1 MYLEDFRN
9 NEFDRCAILIPSIP
23 HSIINLKYDIYS
35 SHAYKFTVTSLR
47 DLELSVNGLNNGIDA
62 VPALN
67 MWYLS
72 VNSFLETILKILS
85 LKTGIT
91 DNYSD
96 MTIEVKYR
104 RILNM
109 LLLENSILEDKLYD
123 KLSDFTLIHKNL
135 HMDLNDKN
143 KLLFKTA
150 NFSPKPFFINQI
162 DVIQSMMIAVEIFQ
176 NFRFIFEGL
185 DLMPNIPILTQT
197 EKCVFEKLSVLQS
210 NVIVPIIND
219 ILSKHKIKTKL
230 IYQEKFKQFPT
241 TSLFENKQI
250 LIISKNVEDEK
261 YKWKLNSLQTDVVSY
276 YHFNLMKK
284 YNGREENFYRNY
296 QAQNQKNITEDK
308 TKNIKK
314 PNKNNFT
321 RLLNIT
327 EKIKNYFPPDRADLS
342 RNDSA
347 DLQSVHAKI
356 V

>member
-1 MYLEDFRN
+1 MYLEDFRD

-35 SHAYKFTVTSLR
+35 THAYKFTVMCLS
-47 DLELSVNGLNNGIDA
+47 DLELSVNSLNNGIDT

-72 VNSFLETILKILS
+72 VNSFMGTILKILS

-96 MTIEVKYR
+96 MTIEAKYC
-104 RILNM
+104 RILDI
-109 LLLENSILEDKLYD
+109 LLLENSTLEKKLYD
-123 KLSDFTLIHKNL
+123 KLSDFTLIHNNL

-150 NFSPKPFFINQI
+150 NFSSKPFFVNQI

-185 DLMPNIPILTQT
+185 DLMPNIAILTQT

-219 ILSKHKIKTKL
+219 ILSKHRIKTKL
-230 IYQEKFKQFPT
+230 IYHEKFKQFPT

-250 LIISKNVEDEK
+250 LMISKNVEDEK
-261 YKWKLNSLQTDVVSY
+261 YKWKLNSLQTDLISY
-276 YHFNLMKK
+276 YHSNLMKK
-284 YNGREENFYRNY
+284 YKGREEYFHRNY
-296 QAQNQKNITEDK
+296 QARNQKNITDDNS
-308 TKNIKK
+308 KNI
-314 PNKNNFT
+314 
-321 RLLNIT
+321 
-327 EKIKNYFPPDRADLS
+327 
-342 RNDSA
+342 
-347 DLQSVHAKI
+347 
-356 V
+356 